1 MRRPPTSVRRLNFP
15 LPLPLAVVIRKELLG
30 VAQLGVDEEVAWE
43 AVVVVGGGGGEGV
56 GGEGRGAVR
65 LLVVVVVVVVV
76 GLVGVLGLLL
86 LLRVVVLLLGLGM
99 GLERLLLVR
108 VLGLLLDLLLL
119 AGRIVETLHRAPLGI
134 LLGLRLRP
142 LERLLL
148 LGLLGRRRT
157 LERNLSVPLP
167 LSPLLRSKKARLTS
181 LSLLHHFVSRI
192 SQRRLAA
199 RHWAGAAVRGPPR
212 GKQRVLPGGDLGS
225 RRGSNCRRGRDGG
238 SDWLS
243 STGRG
248 LGPGLL
254 LLVLRVGAL
263 VLVLIHHDLLAPLAG
278 GSSRLGRGALTGGR
292 GALGGGGGSGGR
304 VVGATGGDGSTH
316 VLRGLS
322 RSTKLILEA
331 IRGGEAQ
338 VLVDNCKR

>member
-1 MRRPPTSVRRLNFP
+1 MRRLNLP
-15 LPLPLAVVIRKELLG
+15 LLLPLAVVVRKELLG

-43 AVVVVGGGGGEGV
+43 AVVVVVIVVGGGGGEGV

-65 LLVVVVVVVVV
+65 LLVVVVVVVV
-76 GLVGVLGLLL
+76 GLVGVLGLL

-119 AGRIVETLHRAPLGI
+119 ARRIVETMHRAPLGI
-134 LLGLRLRP
+134 LLGLRLRL

-167 LSPLLRSKKARLTS
+167 LSPLLQSKKARLTS
-181 LSLLHHFVSRI
+181 LSLSHHFVSHI

-243 STGRG
+243 SAGRG

-263 VLVLIHHDLLAPLAG
+263 VLVHHDLLAPLAG
-278 GSSRLGRGALTGGR
+278 GSGRLGRGALTGGR
-292 GALGGGGGSGGR
+292 GALGGGGGSGGG

>member
-1 MRRPPTSVRRLNFP
+1 MRRLNLP
-15 LPLPLAVVIRKELLG
+15 LLLPLAVVVRKELLG

-43 AVVVVGGGGGEGV
+43 AVVVVVVVVGGGGGEGV

-65 LLVVVVVVVVV
+65 LLVVVVVVVV
-76 GLVGVLGLLL
+76 GLVGVLGLL

-119 AGRIVETLHRAPLGI
+119 ARRIVETLHRAALGI

-142 LERLLL
+142 LERLPL

-157 LERNLSVPLP
+157 LERNLSAPLP
-167 LSPLLRSKKARLTS
+167 LSPLLRSKKARVTS
-181 LSLLHHFVSRI
+181 LSLPHHFVSRI

-199 RHWAGAAVRGPPR
+199 KHWAGAAVRGPPR

-243 STGRG
+243 SAGRG

-263 VLVLIHHDLLAPLAG
+263 VLVLVHHDLLAPLAG
-278 GSSRLGRGALTGGR
+278 GSGQLGRGALTGGG
-292 GALGGGGGSGGR
+292 GALGGGGGSGGGI
-304 VVGATGGDGSTH
+304 VGATGGDGSTH